1 VGLGYYPNILF
12 NDFFSYDEGSN
23 SWTAEPS
30 FPGNSRWVAIGFA
43 IQGKGYAGTGMGLS
57 LNNSYTDFFEFSPA
71 VPDSIVCVTLKPD
84 SINGRDVNIYSIAPN
99 QNFDPN
105 PELLVSAWTCQGS
118 SCITRTLIE
127 FDNSVIPVNATLI
140 SSYLKLFFKPNP
152 VSMPAPVY
160 GNGNAFLIQRIVSPW
175 KEDSVTWN
183 SQPASTSQNEILMP
197 PSLTTG
203 PGYLD
208 IDVTALVT
216 DMRNDPQNS
225 FGFMLRLVNEIPYN
239 SLVFSSSDDSD
250 TSLWPSITFCYT
262 IPVNVSHP
270 AGHSNF
276 VKLNSP
282 IFNETIKLNFQIS
295 SDKYRIDIF
304 DITGKMV
311 FNKHFTCQPNML
323 QTVEIHQGELKA
335 LSSNAVYFL
344 RFNSSGLVE
353 TKRLIKIK
361 Y

>member
-1 VGLGYYPNILF
+1 
-12 NDFFSYDEGSN
+12 
-23 SWTAEPS
+23 
-30 FPGNSRWVAIGFA
+30 
-43 IQGKGYAGTGMGLS
+43 
-57 LNNSYTDFFEFSPA
+57 
-71 VPDSIVCVTLKPD
+71 
-84 SINGRDVNIYSIAPN
+84 
-99 QNFDPN
+99 
-105 PELLVSAWTCQGS
+105 
-118 SCITRTLIE
+118 
-127 FDNSVIPVNATLI
+127 
-140 SSYLKLFFKPNP
+140 
-152 VSMPAPVY
+152 
-160 GNGNAFLIQRIVSPW
+160 
-175 KEDSVTWN
+175 
-183 SQPASTSQNEILMP
+183 MP